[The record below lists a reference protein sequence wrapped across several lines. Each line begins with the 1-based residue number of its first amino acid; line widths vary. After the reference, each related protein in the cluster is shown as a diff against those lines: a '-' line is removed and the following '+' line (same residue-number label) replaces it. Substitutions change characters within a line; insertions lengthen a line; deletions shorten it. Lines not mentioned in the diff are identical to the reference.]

1 MKQVNLKLSL
11 AIGFGLMLVLLLAL
25 TLLGLSQMRSIN
37 AQLETIV
44 TVNNYKTEL
53 ITIMRDALRD
63 RTLTLHSL
71 VLNTAPFD
79 QNDELYEFHENNV
92 RFGQAMQALNLTEL
106 SANERQHLDN
116 ISAYAQIAQPLGV
129 RTADLALDQRNAEA
143 LSLLQNETIPAQ
155 KKILTALDNMLV
167 LQRSANAES
176 AVEAVNTFEQT
187 RDFVMVM
194 GSAAGLVGLFIA
206 VFVTRRASRQ
216 ANEIEKQ
223 KLKYQTLFEA
233 NSDAIVIIG
242 QKTFTDCN
250 PATLAMFRI
259 KTVDEFIHR
268 PPHLLGAPIQPDG
281 RSAEAVAQEAL
292 QRVRKEG
299 YYAFEWIGIRTN
311 GQTFPVEIA
320 MYAMRIEDQPM
331 IQAIMRDITQRRQTE
346 QNLQQARDAALEA
359 ARIKAEFV
367 ANVSHEI
374 RTPMNAIIGMSRL
387 LLKTQLSVV
396 QHDYARTVD
405 NAAQTLLKLIN
416 DILDFSKIEAG
427 KLNIE
432 HIAFDLHEH
441 LQDTVA
447 LFNPNAAEKQLDF
460 TLDIAASV
468 PAYIFSDPWRI
479 RQVLTNLI
487 DNAIKFTS
495 AGAVRISVEFDQNLL
510 TARVED
516 NGIGISD
523 EAKSRLFRAFSQAD
537 GSTTRKYGGTGLGL
551 TISKQLIE
559 LMGGEIGVLD
569 HRTQGSCFW
578 FSIPVMLA
586 KASEVESIVAVPT
599 PHYTNQR
606 ILVVD
611 DNAINLKV
619 MHYLLLSL
627 GLQVDTAANG
637 REAVERCIARH
648 YDLVLMD
655 CQMPEMDGFATTAE
669 IRNVA
674 PHTGAI
680 IAMTANTQPD
690 TRDNCLIAGM
700 QDYLSKPVLE
710 ADLIRLFD
718 HWLNA
723 TNPAANP
730 PIDIDKLKQLFR
742 HDEALIRELLQLYLS
757 SSPPLIEQLE
767 LGVAAHNP
775 AATRY
780 AHELKGAAAYI
791 TALVTSQ
798 LCELIETALKTGD
811 WHSAGQSLNELKSA
825 FLASQVFIEHYLQSR
840 QQPLTLAI

>member
-1 MKQVNLKLSL
+1 MKQINLKLSL
-11 AIGFGLMLVLLLAL
+11 TIGFGLMLALLLAL
-25 TLLGLSQMRSIN
+25 TLLGLAQMRSIN
-37 AQLETIV
+37 AKLETIV

-63 RTLTLHSL
+63 RTITLHSL
-71 VLNTAPFD
+71 VLNTSPFD
-79 QNDELYEFHENNV
+79 QNDELYEFHENSV
-92 RFGQAMQALNLTEL
+92 RFGQALQALNLSPLGPKEQ
-106 SANERQHLDN
+106 QHLAQ
-116 ISAYAQIAQPLGV
+116 ISEYAKIAQPLGV
-129 RTADLALDQRNAEA
+129 RTADLALDQRNTEA
-143 LSLLQNETIPAQ
+143 LFLLQHSTIPAQ
-155 KKILTALDNMLV
+155 KKILVALDDLLA
-167 LQRSANAES
+167 LQRSANADA
-176 AVEAVNTFEQT
+176 AVAAFNTYDQT
-187 RDFVMVM
+187 RNFVIVM
-194 GSAAGLVGLFIA
+194 GTAAGLLGLLIA
-206 VFVTRRASRQ
+206 VFVTRRAGRQ
-216 ANEIEKQ
+216 ADEIEKQ

-242 QKTFTDCN
+242 KDGFTDCN
-250 PATLAMFRI
+250 PAALAMFRI
-259 KTVDEFIHR
+259 KTVDEFIRR
-268 PPHLLGAPIQPDG
+268 PPHMLGAPIQADG
-281 RSAEAVAQEAL
+281 RSAETVANEAIL
-292 QRVRKEG
+292 RVRKEG
-299 YYAFEWIGIRTN
+299 YYAFEWTGIRTN
-311 GQTFPVEIA
+311 GQTFPAEIA

-374 RTPMNAIIGMSRL
+374 RTPMNAIIGMSGL
-387 LLKTQLSVV
+387 LLKTPLDAT
-396 QHDYARTVD
+396 QHDYAHTVD
-405 NAAQTLLKLIN
+405 NAAKTLLKLIN

-427 KLNIE
+427 KLDIE
-432 HIAFDLHEH
+432 HIAFNLHQH
-441 LQDTVA
+441 LRDTTQ
-447 LFNPNAAEKQLDF
+447 LFNLRATEKGLEYA
-460 TLDIAASV
+460 LDIAADV
-468 PAYIFSDPWRI
+468 PEFIFGDPWRI

-495 AGAVRISVEFDQNLL
+495 AGAVRILVEFDQNLL
-510 TARVED
+510 IVRVED

-523 EAKSRLFRAFSQAD
+523 ETKARLFQAFSQAD

-559 LMGGEIGVLD
+559 LMGGEIGVND

-578 FSIPVMLA
+578 FSLPVMRAAAADVDRGTLIPA
-586 KASEVESIVAVPT
+586 
-599 PHYTNQR
+599 PHFANQR

-611 DNAINLKV
+611 DNAINRKV
-619 MHYLLLSL
+619 MYHLLVSL

-637 REAVERCIARH
+637 KEAVERCLAQH

-655 CQMPEMDGFATTAE
+655 CQMPEMDGFAATST

-710 ADLIRLFD
+710 ADLIRLFG
-718 HWLNA
+718 HWLNP
-723 TNPAANP
+723 TGTPTP
-730 PIDIDKLKQLFR
+730 PPLDIDKLRQLFR
-742 HDEALIRELLQLYLS
+742 QDDALIRELLQLYLS
-757 SSPPLIEQLE
+757 TSAPLIEQLE
-767 LGVAAHNP
+767 QGIAARNP

-791 TALVTSQ
+791 SALTTSV
-798 LCELIETALKTGD
+798 LCEAIENAIKSNDWESAEARISELKAVFVETGD
-811 WHSAGQSLNELKSA
+811 
-825 FLASQVFIEHYLQSR
+825 FIRQYLQTDSAS
-840 QQPLTLAI
+840 L